1 MKAVLSNRIYMEVNS
16 SYQSY
21 IDKELTYSIP
31 PRRPTD
37 PPIFIKNMGVIR
49 AGLVSL
55 PIGRTDLIPEDY
67 EIVDKRNDISI
78 EPLDFKF
85 TLRDSQQAVYDEV
98 FDSCIINAWVSWGKT
113 FTALAIANKL
123 QQKTLIVTHTLT
135 LRAQWEKEIQKV
147 FGVAA
152 GVIGSGRFETDSPFV
167 VGNVQ
172 TLYRNIDKITKEFGT
187 LILDEMHHVSSP
199 TFTRIVDASRARY
212 KIGLT
217 GTMQRKDGRHVI
229 FRDYF
234 SDKVLKPPKEN
245 YLTPRVD
252 IVKSGI
258 RFIDGNVDWA
268 SRVNALA
275 YNWEYQNMIALLA
288 ANYAARGHKVLVVSD
303 RVDFLKSCA
312 RLVGD
317 NAICVTGDIPHEER
331 PEIIKGI
338 FEEKDILFGTQS
350 IFSEGI
356 SLDCLSCLVLGTP
369 VNNEPL
375 LTQLIGRIIRIYE
388 GKLQPVIADIHLEG
402 RTARKQASAR
412 MGYYMKQGYVVSDI
426 GVKNST

>member
-1 MKAVLSNRIYMEVNS
+1 MKAVLANRIFIEVTNE
-16 SYQSY
+16 YQQY
-21 IDKELTYSIP
+21 LDKELTYSIP
-31 PRRPTD
+31 PRRPID
-37 PPIFIKNMGVIR
+37 PPIIIKNMGVIR
-49 AGLVSL
+49 AGLVTL

-67 EIVDKRNDISI
+67 EIVDKRNDKPI

-85 TLRDSQQAVYDEV
+85 TLRDSQQSVYDEV
-98 FDSCIINAWVSWGKT
+98 QDSCIINAWVSWGKT

-123 QQKTLIVTHTLT
+123 KQKTLIVTHTLA
-135 LRAQWEKEIQKV
+135 LRAQWEKEIEKV

-152 GVIGSGRFETDSPFV
+152 GVIGSGKFDTNSPFV

-187 LILDEMHHVSSP
+187 IILDEMHHVSSP
-199 TFTRIVDASRARY
+199 TFTRIIDASRARY

-234 SDKVLKPPKEN
+234 SQTVYKPPREN

-252 IVKSGI
+252 VVRAGI
-258 RFIDGNVDWA
+258 RFLDGNVDWA
-268 SRVNALA
+268 TRINALA
-275 YNWEYQNMIALLA
+275 YDWEYQNMMAMLA
-288 ANYAARGHKVLVVSD
+288 ASYAAKGHKVLVVSD
-303 RVDFLKSCA
+303 RVDFLKSCH

-317 NAICVTGDIPHEER
+317 NAICVTGEVPHEER
-331 PEIIKGI
+331 PAMIKEIFGA
-338 FEEKDILFGTQS
+338 KDILFGTQS

-356 SLDCLSCLVLGTP
+356 SVDCLSCLILATP

-375 LTQLIGRIIRIYE
+375 LTQLIGRIIRIRE
-388 GKLQPVIADIHLEG
+388 GKLQPVIVDIHLEG
-402 RTARKQASAR
+402 RTARKQAGAR
-412 MGYYMKQGYVVSDI
+412 MGYYMRQGYEVSE
-426 GVKNST
+426 V

>member
-1 MKAVLSNRIYMEVNS
+1 MEVNS

-55 PIGRTDLIPEDY
+55 PIGRMDLIPEDY
-67 EIVDKRNDISI
+67 EVVDKRNDISI

-331 PEIIKGI
+331 PNIIKGI

-388 GKLQPVIADIHLEG
+388 
-402 RTARKQASAR
+402 S
-412 MGYYMKQGYVVSDI
+412 
-426 GVKNST
+426 

>member
-1 MKAVLSNRIYMEVNS
+1 MEVNS

-55 PIGRTDLIPEDY
+55 PIGRMDLIPEDY
-67 EIVDKRNDISI
+67 EVVDKRNDISI

-331 PEIIKGI
+331 PNIIKGI